1 MRVLKLTMKYKTIAV
16 FTTIIS
22 IMLIQSVL
30 LLTTTFQ
37 DIQSAK
43 AVSRADQGLTSS
55 DLGKKEQEQPQP
67 HTQTQTAPERQPHT
81 QTQTAP
87 ERQPPVAH
95 TQRAPIATSGD
106 NNVYVAWWS
115 NKTGNDEVMFK
126 ASTDGGKT
134 FGGKINLSNSN
145 KSNSQD
151 VQIAAAGNNVYVT
164 WWERNQTMNEPL
176 MRISND
182 NGKTFGEMMTLSSK

>member
-1 MRVLKLTMKYKTIAV
+1 MKYKTIAV

-22 IMLIQSVL
+22 IMLIQSV

-55 DLGKKEQEQPQP
+55 DLGKKEQEQP
-67 HTQTQTAPERQPHT
+67 QPHT